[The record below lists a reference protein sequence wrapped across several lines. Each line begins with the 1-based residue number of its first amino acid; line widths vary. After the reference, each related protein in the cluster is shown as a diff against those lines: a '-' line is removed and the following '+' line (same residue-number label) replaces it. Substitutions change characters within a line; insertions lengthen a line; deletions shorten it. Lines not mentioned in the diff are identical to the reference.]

1 MRLKNSIFRILLVG
15 TVLLIHSTLWA
26 QTRSTS
32 PYSIYGLGE
41 VNNTFNVKSLS
52 MGGISYSVFDN
63 GTINFAN
70 PASYAAFDSLSFLF
84 DAGLLANSVSLKNA
98 TTNEA
103 TSYASLNYL
112 SFGFSINNWWK
123 TSMGIVPV
131 SNVGYS
137 YGYVEDVNNVGNV
150 QFFDEGSGGIN
161 QLYWGHGFNIN
172 KNFSVGVNI
181 GYYFGSID
189 KVRAVGFLDS
199 VDYIST
205 HLSNSISI
213 NDFNLNFGLQ
223 YHAKINSLNIDVGAV
238 YSSKSSLKANKEEI
252 ARTFVPTF
260 SNVEDFRDTI
270 SIVQDLKGSVVIPKN
285 LGFGITISE
294 VNKWKLGLEFQ
305 QQFWEEHKSFGIS
318 DSLKNTM
325 RFGLGMEFI
334 PNYNSVNSYFK
345 RVSYRFGVKY
355 EQTPLEVNNKRIND
369 FGISFGVGLPLRNS
383 RSTVNLGFEF
393 GQRGTVKNNLIQE
406 TYFKF
411 MLGITMQQRW
421 FSKPK
426 YN

>member
-1 MRLKNSIFRILLVG
+1 MRIKNSIFRILLVG
-15 TVLLIHSTLWA
+15 TVLLIHSTSWA
-26 QTRSTS
+26 QTRTTS

-41 VNNTFNVKSLS
+41 INNTFNVKSLS

-63 GTINFAN
+63 STINFSN
-70 PASYAAFDSLSFLF
+70 PASYAAFDSLAFLF
-84 DAGLLANSVSLKNA
+84 DAGLLANNVSLKNA
-98 TTNEA
+98 TTTEG

-123 TSMGIVPV
+123 TSMGLIPV

-137 YGYVEDVNNVGNV
+137 YGYVEDIENVGNV
-150 QFFDEGSGGIN
+150 QFFNEGTGGIN
-161 QLYWGHGFNIN
+161 QIYWGHAFKIS
-172 KNFSVGVNI
+172 KNFSAGVNI

-189 KVRAVGFLDS
+189 KIRAVGFIDS
-199 VDYIST
+199 VNYMST
-205 HLSNSISI
+205 HFSNSVSI
-213 NDFNLNFGLQ
+213 NDFNVNFGLQ
-223 YHAKINSLNIDVGAV
+223 YHAQVNSLNIDIGAV
-238 YSSKSSLKANKEEI
+238 YSSKSSLKASREEF

-270 SIVQDLKGSVVIPKN
+270 SHVQDEMGTVVIPKN
-285 LGFGITISE
+285 IGFGITISE
-294 VNKWKLGLEFQ
+294 KNKWKLGLEFQ
-305 QQFWEEHKSFGIS
+305 KQYWEEHKSFGVS

-325 RFGLGMEFI
+325 RLGLGFEII

-345 RVSYRFGVKY
+345 RVSYRFGIKY
-355 EQTPLEVNNKRIND
+355 EQTPLEINDKRIND

-383 RSTVNLGFEF
+383 RSTVNLGMEY

-406 TYFKF
+406 KYFKF
-411 MLGITMQQRW
+411 MIGITMQQRW